1 MECCDAMRRARS
13 VAISEAEVLD
23 LLTKRGHA
31 FSGWLWKEGDFTGF
45 QRRFFI
51 LEGAYVRYFKT
62 DPQGDGTVE
71 PSGAIALRGAVVADV
86 PSPKRP
92 FSFTVQLE
100 KKNEHLRSEFVLAAD
115 AESIKQ
121 AWMSKLGAAI
131 DALAPLSPAA
141 SAVWAGIK
149 KGKGNPGAAKP
160 SLQRVESDET
170 AMMNE
175 MEDMLMMGAELQ
187 LTALRQSVNA
197 NGALEAYVPPVP
209 STVHKPRGGDGG
221 CAPASVSD
229 PSGGVA
235 GTPKKMAKAGRLAA
249 GRRRSLSSSDL
260 GLGGLGEFP
269 HMETEPEPE
278 LDEIELPTPRE
289 PSRRGSEM
297 LTLEM
302 VMRAGSTLDIRHDR
316 VEKQGWLR
324 VVEEAPWRA
333 ALRSRRKNRR
343 ARRASATAATISSE
357 YWTVLS
363 GTRLVY
369 YRGPERG
376 EVVGG
381 LKLDPGA
388 QVGIDPTLSK
398 VAIVPGWVL
407 AARTQSEANEWVMAL
422 TFNCHAAMLA
432 GVEERLRL
440 EAPEVEELLKGT
452 KEKSGSDQRWDACYN
467 HPLRP
472 DRLTLAIEVM
482 QAQRPRAGA
491 KGQQLFA
498 AMAGTDAL
506 HVRFSVGI
514 PRGVST
520 DLDRRSVRES
530 LLRTG
535 SSGSYVAS
543 STHWQRLF
551 QTEARKPALVAPGRC
566 AISFAVMPSIDT
578 TIILPDGTPVST
590 ESVRL
595 RLDLCASDGTTLG
608 WVAIGL
614 TELRDLEDGRV
625 VKNLS
630 EDVHQLRGE
639 VDTGAEAHMRA
650 TRGEAAR
657 FDEGE
662 GVNIGIGV
670 YRPRTH
676 PSEGA
681 LQEVVSQSYML
692 PVIHHSAKGHRPAA
706 PVFPE
711 RPLRSP
717 EQGNAIIATEHLL
730 LPRAGLDVPSAYLAQ
745 QVEAMRDDVRSRLTD
760 VGVNMKRAGAPPGS
774 NSEGSSEED
783 DFEVASAGAAGRGPA
798 AIAATAQD
806 ANLEAMLAE
815 MQSAQMQLKRFLELT
830 PWYVQISAFMRMLSM
845 QHGSDVSQGGR
856 RDLFFRC
863 SKFKKDREWA
873 FTPINLMQYTITI
886 DDLALGQESP
896 PEWNPQLWMVTFGA
910 SAAHVYSF
918 KKGGAHIYDTHMA
931 KLATEMQ
938 ERIAD
943 AALKASMHEA
953 AAISGLIADTNSL
966 GEERADSQTTLHDVQ
981 MQLVDLAMTKEKRMD
996 VILSQILATLTT
1008 AFLGTL
1014 ENVLECKAH
1023 GTGTYHHRC
1032 MRYIERTGRFL
1043 MHVESL
1049 LSTWKK
1055 ELGMLHDLYSAV
1067 YDGLN
1072 YAVLR
1077 CTRAAESSA
1086 SGTASAFNKCTS
1098 IERQPAPHAD
1108 SGDHQVLVVNLSLS
1122 PACFDLLPSRLRL
1135 AAMQSS
1141 ADCVDLPVDA
1151 VVFTQGVNEQ
1161 QTLSNKSSQMNLD
1174 AKQKVQDKVQMHA
1187 HASTYSTYAC
1197 CVPRASLHS
1206 CVSPHDLGH

>member
-1 MECCDAMRRARS
+1 MICMQLRCERS

-51 LEGAYVRYFKT
+51 LEGAYVKYFKT
-62 DPQGDGTVE
+62 DPEGDTTVE
-71 PSGAIALRGAVVADV
+71 PSGAIALRGALVADV
-86 PSPKRP
+86 PNSKRP
-92 FSFTVQLE
+92 FSFKVQLE
-100 KKNEHLRSEFVLAAD
+100 KKNEHLRSDYILAAD
-115 AESIKQ
+115 AESIMQ
-121 AWMSKLGAAI
+121 AWISKLRAAI
-131 DALAPLSPAA
+131 DALAPLSPAD
-141 SAVWAGIK
+141 SAVWAGVT
-149 KGKGNPGAAKP
+149 KGNGKAGAAKP
-160 SLQRVESDET
+160 SIQRVESDET

-187 LTALRQSVNA
+187 LTAARQSVNA
-197 NGALEAYVPPVP
+197 KGALESYIPPVP
-209 STVHKPRGGDGG
+209 STVRMPAGEDGSG
-221 CAPASVSD
+221 APSAAEPGPSEAAS
-229 PSGGVA
+229 PS
-235 GTPKKMAKAGRLAA
+235 PKKMAKAGRFGA

-260 GLGGLGEFP
+260 SLGGFGEFP
-269 HMETEPEPE
+269 QMDTEPEPE
-278 LDEIELPTPRE
+278 PAEIELPTPRD
-289 PSRRGSEM
+289 PSTLRSET

-302 VMRAGSTLDIRHDR
+302 VMRAGSDLDIRHDR

-381 LKLDPGA
+381 LKLDAGA

-472 DRLTLAIEVM
+472 NRLTLAIEVM
-482 QAQRPRAGA
+482 QAQRPHAGT
-491 KGQQLFA
+491 KGQQLFG

-506 HVRFSVGI
+506 HVRFWIGI
-514 PRGVST
+514 PRGVSAEM
-520 DLDRRSVRES
+520 DRKSIRDS

-535 SSGSYVAS
+535 SSSSIGSG

-551 QTEARKPALVAPGRC
+551 QTEPRKPARVAPGRC
-566 AISFAVMPSIDT
+566 AISFTVMPSIDT
-578 TIILPDGTPVST
+578 TIILPDGTPVRT

-595 RLDLCASDGTTLG
+595 RLDLCSNDGTILG
-608 WVAIGL
+608 WVAVGL

-630 EDVHQLRGE
+630 EDIQQLRGE

-650 TRGEAAR
+650 TLGDSAR

-670 YRPRTH
+670 YRPH
-676 PSEGA
+676 AQPSEGA
-681 LQEVVSQSYML
+681 LHEVVSQSYML

-706 PVFPE
+706 PVFHE

-745 QVEAMRDDVRSRLTD
+745 QVEAMRDDVRSRLAD
-760 VGVNMKRAGAPPGS
+760 VGVSMKRPGAPPG
-774 NSEGSSEED
+774 SEGSSEEED
-783 DFEVASAGAAGRGPA
+783 DFDCVSTGAASRGPA
-798 AIAATAQD
+798 IVTATAPD
-806 ANLEAMLAE
+806 SNLEAMLAE

-830 PWYVQISAFMRMLSM
+830 PWYTQISAFMQMLSM
-845 QHGSDVSQGGR
+845 QHGSDVSDGGR

-886 DDLALGQESP
+886 DDLVLGQKVP
-896 PEWNPQLWMVTFGA
+896 PAWNPQLWLVTFGA
-910 SAAHVYSF
+910 SAAHNYSF

-931 KLATEMQ
+931 KLAMTMQ
-938 ERIAD
+938 EKIAE
-943 AALKASMHEA
+943 AAEKASMHEA
-953 AAISGLIADTNSL
+953 AAISGFVHETTSL
-966 GEERADSQTTLHDVQ
+966 VEEKADSQTTLHDVQ
-981 MQLVDLAMTKEKRMD
+981 MQLVDMAMTKEKRMD

-1008 AFLGTL
+1008 AFLGIL
-1014 ENVLECKAH
+1014 ENVLQCKAH
-1023 GTGTYHHRC
+1023 GTGDYHHRC

-1072 YAVLR
+1072 NAVLR
-1077 CTRAAESSA
+1077 CRRATEPAA
-1086 SGTASAFNKCTS
+1086 SGASTTFNKCTG
-1098 IERQPAPHAD
+1098 IERQPAPHGE
-1108 SGDHQVLVVNLSLS
+1108 SGEHQVLVVNLNLS
-1122 PACFDLLPSRLRL
+1122 PACFDLLPSRLRF
-1135 AAMQSS
+1135 AAVQSGV
-1141 ADCVDLPVDA
+1141 DFVDLPVDA
-1151 VVFTQGVNEQ
+1151 VIFTQGVNEQ

-1174 AKQKVQDKVQMHA
+1174 AKQKVQDKVGMA
-1187 HASTYSTYAC
+1187 AYDSISCPVCFSLNC
-1197 CVPRASLHS
+1197 CMDAT
-1206 CVSPHDLGH
+1206 

>member
-1 MECCDAMRRARS
+1 MQRGAHAASQSRKRRSWISSPGEVTLSVAGCGRRA
-13 VAISEAEVLD
+13 ISRAFSAASSSSKVHTSSTSKRTQKVTPPSRLLERLHYAARVVAEVPN
-23 LLTKRGHA
+23 
-31 FSGWLWKEGDFTGF
+31 S
-45 QRRFFI
+45 
-51 LEGAYVRYFKT
+51 
-62 DPQGDGTVE
+62 
-71 PSGAIALRGAVVADV
+71 
-86 PSPKRP
+86 KRP
-92 FSFTVQLE
+92 FSFKVQLE
-100 KKNEHLRSEFVLAAD
+100 KKNEHLRSDYVLAAD
-115 AESIKQ
+115 AESIMQ
-121 AWMSKLGAAI
+121 AWMSKLSAAI
-131 DALAPLSPAA
+131 DALAPLSPAD
-141 SAVWAGIK
+141 SAVWAGVA
-149 KGKGNPGAAKP
+149 KGKGKAGAAKP
-160 SLQRVESDET
+160 SIQRVESDET

-187 LTALRQSVNA
+187 LTAARQSVNA
-197 NGALEAYVPPVP
+197 KGALESYIPPVP
-209 STVHKPRGGDGG
+209 STVHKPGGDDGG
-221 CAPASVSD
+221 GAPSAEPGPGGPVS
-229 PSGGVA
+229 PS
-235 GTPKKMAKAGRLAA
+235 PKKMAKAGRFGA

-260 GLGGLGEFP
+260 GLGGFGEFP
-269 HMETEPEPE
+269 QMETEPEPE
-278 LDEIELPTPRE
+278 PAEIELPTPRD
-289 PSRRGSEM
+289 PSTRGSET

-388 QVGIDPTLSK
+388 AVGIDPTLSK

-472 DRLTLAIEVM
+472 NRLTLAIEVM
-482 QAQRPRAGA
+482 QAQRPHAGA

-506 HVRFSVGI
+506 HVRFWIGI
-514 PRGVST
+514 PRGVSAEM
-520 DLDRRSVRES
+520 DRKSIRES

-535 SSGSYVAS
+535 SGSS
-543 STHWQRLF
+543 SSSDSTHWQRLF
-551 QTEARKPALVAPGRC
+551 QTEPRKPVQVAPGRC

-578 TIILPDGTPVST
+578 TIVLPDGTPVRT

-595 RLDLCASDGTTLG
+595 RLDLCSNDGTILG
-608 WVAIGL
+608 WVAVGL
-614 TELRDLEDGRV
+614 IELRDLEDGRV

-630 EDVHQLRGE
+630 EDIQQLRGE
-639 VDTGAEAHMRA
+639 VDTGAEAQMRA
-650 TRGEAAR
+650 TLGDSAR

-670 YRPRTH
+670 YRPRAQ

-681 LQEVVSQSYML
+681 LHEVVSQSYML

-745 QVEAMRDDVRSRLTD
+745 QVEAMRDDVRSRLAD
-760 VGVNMKRAGAPPGS
+760 VGVDMKRPGAPPG
-774 NSEGSSEED
+774 SEGSSEEED
-783 DFEVASAGAAGRGPA
+783 DFDCVSTSAASRGPA
-798 AIAATAQD
+798 VMTATAPD
-806 ANLEAMLAE
+806 SNLEAMLAE
-815 MQSAQMQLKRFLELT
+815 MQSAQMQLKRFVELT
-830 PWYVQISAFMRMLSM
+830 PWYSQISAFMRMLSM
-845 QHGSDVSQGGR
+845 QHGSDVSDGGR

-886 DDLALGQESP
+886 DDLALGEQAP
-896 PEWNPQLWMVTFGA
+896 PEWNPQLWLVTFGA
-910 SAAHVYSF
+910 SAAHNYSF

-931 KLATEMQ
+931 KLAMTMQ
-938 ERIAD
+938 EKIAE
-943 AALKASMHEA
+943 AAEKASMHEA
-953 AAISGLIADTNSL
+953 AAISGLVHDTTSL
-966 GEERADSQTTLHDVQ
+966 GEEKADSQTTLHDVQ
-981 MQLVDLAMTKEKRMD
+981 MQLVDMAMTKEKRMD

-1008 AFLGTL
+1008 AFLGIL
-1014 ENVLECKAH
+1014 ENVLQCKAH
-1023 GTGTYHHRC
+1023 GTGDYHQRC

-1072 YAVLR
+1072 NTVLR
-1077 CTRAAESSA
+1077 CSRATELAAGGA
-1086 SGTASAFNKCTS
+1086 SITFNTCTG
-1098 IERQPAPHAD
+1098 IERQPAPHGE
-1108 SGDHQVLVVNLSLS
+1108 SGDHQVLVVNLNLS
-1122 PACFDLLPSRLRL
+1122 PACFDLLPCRLRV
-1135 AAMQSS
+1135 AAVQSS
-1141 ADCVDLPVDA
+1141 TDFVDLPVDA
-1151 VVFTQGVNEQ
+1151 VIFTQGVNEQ

-1174 AKQKVQDKVQMHA
+1174 AKQKVQDKVGMHT
-1187 HASTYSTYAC
+1187 HAGTSYR
-1197 CVPRASLHS
+1197 VRFSLH
-1206 CVSPHDLGH
+1206 C